1 MGSLVFKKFI
11 FVDKDLPTVTALIR
25 PFSCVNF
32 PMVNKTGALSK
43 ELPAVTA
50 QIRFFSSVNSPVLRE
65 FVLLPEGFATFA
77 ALVMALPRVGGLS
90 PLPASA
96 WMLSIVGRMVLEK
109 AQAAEES
116 LLNFSAPERRVS
128 QVENVSLYQGTHT
141 GGESLQDRRV
151 WLWASVLCH
160 LLYRDTLFGNG
171 LLSFSSLPT
180 T

>member
-11 FVDKDLPTVTALIR
+11 FVDKDFPTVTALIR
-25 PFSCVNF
+25 PFSSVNF

-43 ELPAVTA
+43 ELPTVTA
-50 QIRFFSSVNSPVLRE
+50 QIRFFSSVNSPMLRE
-65 FVLLPEGFATFA
+65 LVLLTEGFATFA
-77 ALVMALPRVGGLS
+77 ALVMSLPRVRDLS

-116 LLNFSAPERRVS
+116 LLNLSAPEHSVS
-128 QVENVSLYQGTHT
+128 QVQNFFLYQGTHT
-141 GGESLQDRRV
+141 GSESLQDRRV
-151 WLWASVLCH
+151 WLWIPLSCH
-160 LLYRDTLFGNG
+160 LLYRNTLFRNG